1 MFNGSSSISSLESEE
16 KAHHNLRRISVSEER
31 TRIMMIELVSVD
43 NSLLTPWTL
52 SLNEDPKI
60 LVGTSKAKNQRM
72 TKSFMDSIQVS
83 EQSSVL
89 QNSVLFDVVDE
100 SFGPSDTALTSL
112 TEEIVAYE
120 HESDKTQAA
129 KKLDTLRTP
138 ESFVT
143 HSNFDTSGGT
153 FYYIPKVS
161 ADVSLVRG
169 TLYDLVDDCIVAY
182 MKYVAE
188 VGFVVRKPCQK
199 RLRSGVVKQKC
210 LVCNKKAKQQEV
222 PNRFKDQEQFVVQQV
237 VIVQEGVVVQEKED
251 LVQDEKELIQEEEG
265 LFQE

>member
-72 TKSFMDSIQVS
+72 TKSLLDSIQVS

-120 HESDKTQAA
+120 HESDETQAT
-129 KKLDTLRTP
+129 K
-138 ESFVT
+138 
-143 HSNFDTSGGT
+143 N
-153 FYYIPKVS
+153 
-161 ADVSLVRG
+161 VSLVRG
-169 TLYDLVDDCIVAY
+169 TLYDSVDDCIVAY

-188 VGFVVRKPCQK
+188 AGFVVRKPCQK

-222 PNRFKDQEQFVVQQV
+222 PNRFEDQEQFVVQQV
-237 VIVQEGVVVQEKED
+237 VIVQEEVVVQEKED